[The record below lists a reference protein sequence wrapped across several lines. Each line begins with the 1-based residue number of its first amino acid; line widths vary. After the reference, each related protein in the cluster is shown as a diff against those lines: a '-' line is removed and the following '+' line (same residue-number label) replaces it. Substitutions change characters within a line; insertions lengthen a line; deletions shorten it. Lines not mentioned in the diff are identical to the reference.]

1 MLGLLFQHRVLDA
14 LAGLGRR
21 AMRLALHAL
30 HLGLGVA
37 TGLLRGLADVAR
49 DLVQPTGLMRL
60 RRLDARRLLEDSLGL
75 VAGVGELVVRL
86 AAGALH
92 LGLGVPAGLLRCL
105 ADIMRDLVQ
114 TAWLF
119 LFSLLRADGGC
130 AVERES
136 GGERRDAYVD
146 LHSILQ
152 RSTTPYQCKSWA
164 QSNDGR
170 QFGSWRGRP

>member
-60 RRLDARRLLEDSLGL
+60 RRLDARRLLEDGLGL

-92 LGLGVPAGLLRCL
+92 LGLGIPARLLRGL
-105 ADIMRDLVQ
+105 AYVTGDLVE
-114 TAWLF
+114 AAGLF

-130 AVERES
+130 AVERKC
-136 GGERRDAYVD
+136 GGQRRDACVD
-146 LHSILQ
+146 LHGSILQ
-152 RSTTPYQCKSWA
+152 RCTTPYQCKTWA
-164 QSNDGR
+164 HPR
-170 QFGSWRGRP
+170 AA